1 MGSPM
6 TLEAAYRELVAAESV
21 LLITHQRPDGDALGS
36 TFGLRSFL
44 RSLDKRADV
53 LLTDGMP
60 HRYAAMYQCALTK
73 ITRSDADK
81 YELVAVLDC
90 ANIQR
95 LNIPPDLDVD
105 YLRSRRTINLDH
117 HAFNNLDLPAN
128 FVSTEISSASEI
140 VGTMLLENGA
150 EILPGCATALLA
162 GMMTDTGCFRF
173 SNTRGDTLRT
183 AGALLDRGAK
193 LETIANDV
201 FFSKPLNSVS
211 FEADLLSTH
220 LKLACGGKFAYAY
233 IDHEI
238 LKKHDF
244 VLSEDEGVIDSLREI
259 EGVVIAMLAFR
270 NAAGEFKISLRSK
283 DRAFPVGPLA
293 RKFGGGGHE
302 MAAGA
307 TLICGDF
314 AEAEKLILAEVAR
327 LLGE

>member
-1 MGSPM
+1 M
-6 TLEAAYRELVAAESV
+6 
-21 LLITHQRPDGDALGS
+21 
-36 TFGLRSFL
+36 
-44 RSLDKRADV
+44 

-60 HRYAAMYQCALTK
+60 HRYVAMYQGALTK
-73 ITRSDADK
+73 ITQNETDG
-81 YELVAVLDC
+81 YELVVVLDC

-95 LNIPPDLDVD
+95 LNIPADLDID
-105 YLRSRRTINLDH
+105 YLRGRRTVNLDH
-117 HAFNNLDLPAN
+117 HVLNNLDAPDN
-128 FVSTEISSASEI
+128 FVSPDFSSASEI
-140 VGTMLLENGA
+140 VGTMLLENDA
-150 EILPGCATALLA
+150 AIPPECATALLA

-238 LKKHDF
+238 LKKHSF
-244 VLSEDEGVIDSLREI
+244 VLSEDEGVIDALREI
-259 EGVVIAMLAFR
+259 EGVVIAMLVFR
-270 NAAGEFKISLRSK
+270 NSAGDFKISLRSK
-283 DRAFPVGPLA
+283 DRAFPVWPIA

-307 TLICGDF
+307 TLACADF
-314 AEAEKLILAEVAR
+314 AEAEKLILAEVNK
-327 LLGE
+327 LLGV